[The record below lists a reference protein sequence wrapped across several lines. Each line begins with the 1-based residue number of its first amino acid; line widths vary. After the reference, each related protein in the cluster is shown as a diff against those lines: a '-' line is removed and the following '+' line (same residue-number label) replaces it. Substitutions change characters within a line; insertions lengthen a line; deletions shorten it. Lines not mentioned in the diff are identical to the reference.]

1 MAGGTW
7 TTQNKVR
14 PGAYINVRS
23 NGGIGAAESISGVTA
38 LPLVLDFGPEE
49 EVVTITAASDLTA
62 FGYDLNDP
70 QMLLLR
76 EALKQAATVLVYRVS
91 SGGKAAATEGDL
103 SITARYGG
111 IRGNAISVVS
121 KDNVNVT
128 GAYDVETYL
137 AGRLVDRQTAKTIE
151 ELTANR
157 VVDFSGSGELTAFSV
172 VLENGSNTA
181 ATVNN
186 YMTFFSKIQLFD
198 FNTLALPVQDAVTKT
213 AGVSFIN
220 HMRNEEGKKCQLV
233 VAGHAANNEAV
244 INVKN
249 GVILSDG
256 THISAEQATAWVA
269 GASAAAG
276 VATSMTYKKYD
287 GAVDVTQRLLNTEI
301 IEALEKGEF
310 VFTEQRGEVVI
321 EQDINSLTSFTAE
334 KSKEFSKNRVLRCLD
349 DIANNSKK
357 AFEDNFIGQINN
369 DQDGRELFKAD
380 RINYFN
386 ALQGAGAITGFSADD
401 LEISAGTEKDSIVLN
416 VQVQPVD
423 AMEKLYMT
431 VEVL

>member
-23 NGGIGAAESISGVTA
+23 SGGLGPADSVSGVTA
-38 LPLVLDFGPEE
+38 LPIALDFGPEG
-49 EVVTITAASDLTA
+49 EVVTVTSSSDLTA
-62 FGYDLNDP
+62 FGYDLTDP
-70 QMLLLR
+70 QLLLLR
-76 EALKQAATVLVYRVS
+76 EALKQAATVLVYRVG
-91 SGGKAAATEGDL
+91 SGGRAAATEGDL
-103 SITARYGG
+103 SITALYGG
-111 IRGNAISVVS
+111 TRGNAISVVS
-121 KDNVNVT
+121 KENVNVT
-128 GAYDVETYL
+128 NAYDVETYL

-151 ELTANR
+151 ELSANR
-157 VVDFSGSGELTAFSV
+157 VVNFVGSGELTAFSV
-172 VLENGSNTA
+172 VLENGSNTP
-181 ATVNN
+181 ATAND
-186 YMTFFSKIQLFD
+186 YMTFFSKIQVFE
-198 FNTLALPVQDAVTKT
+198 FNTLALPVQDDVIKT

-220 HMRNEEGKKCQLV
+220 RMREEEGKKCQLV

-256 THISAEQATAWVA
+256 TRISAEQATAWVA

-276 VATSMTYKKYD
+276 VATSLTYKKYD

-321 EQDINSLTSFTAE
+321 EQDINSLTSFTAD
-334 KSKEFSKNRVLRCLD
+334 KSKDFSKNRVLRCLD

-357 AFEDNFIGQINN
+357 AFQENFIGQINN

-386 ALQGAGAITGFSADD
+386 GLQGAGAITNFSADD
-401 LEISAGTEKDSIVLN
+401 ISIGIGNDKDAVVMD

>member
-198 FNTLALPVQDAVTKT
+198 FNTLALPVQDSVTKT

-220 HMRNEEGKKCQLV
+220 RMRNEEGKKCQLV

-276 VATSMTYKKYD
+276 VATSLTYKKYD

-401 LEISAGTEKDSIVLN
+401 LEISAGIEKDSIVLN

>member
-198 FNTLALPVQDAVTKT
+198 FNTLALPVQDSVTKT

-220 HMRNEEGKKCQLV
+220 RMRNEEGKKCQLV

-256 THISAEQATAWVA
+256 TRISAEQATAWVA

-276 VATSMTYKKYD
+276 VATSLTYKKYD

-401 LEISAGTEKDSIVLN
+401 LEISAGIEKDSIVLN

>member
-111 IRGNAISVVS
+111 TQGNAISVVS

-137 AGRLVDRQTAKTIE
+137 EGRLVDRQTAKTIE

-157 VVDFSGSGELTAFSV
+157 VVNFSGSGELTAFSV
-172 VLENGSNTA
+172 VLENGSNSA

-198 FNTLALPVQDAVTKT
+198 FNTLALPVQDAVIKT

-220 HMRNEEGKKCQLV
+220 RMRNEEGKKCQLV

-256 THISAEQATAWVA
+256 TRISAEQATAWVA

-276 VATSMTYKKYD
+276 VATSLTYKKYD

-401 LEISAGTEKDSIVLN
+401 LEISAGIEKDSIVLN